1 MEIILASASP
11 RREEL
16 LRQVDCKFSII
27 TSDIVEDNE
36 QDMPPAELAVLHA
49 SAKALDVASKH
60 NGPEALVI
68 GADTIVVLDNRVY
81 GKPRDEK
88 DAERMLHELQG
99 QEHQVISGVAVVYK
113 GEIWTDYA
121 VTRVVLRALSAEE
134 VKRYIATGEPLDKA
148 GAYAIQGVG
157 ALLVEEITGSY
168 TNVVGLPLTTLNN
181 LLLRS
186 AGVGLL

>member
-27 TSDIVEDNE
+27 TSEIVEDNE

-81 GKPRDEK
+81 GKPRDEE

-168 TNVVGLPLTTLNN
+168 TNVVGLPLTTLNK

>member
-16 LRQVDCKFSII
+16 LRQVDCKFTIR

-36 QDMPPAELAVLHA
+36 QDMPPAELAVFHA
-49 SAKALDVASKH
+49 SAKAMDVASKID
-60 NGPEALVI
+60 NPDAAVI
-68 GADTIVVLDNRVY
+68 GADTIVVLHNRVY
-81 GKPRDEK
+81 GKPK
-88 DAERMLHELQG
+88 DADEAGRMLQELQG
-99 QEHQVISGVAVVYK
+99 KEHQVISGVAVTYQGKV
-113 GEIWTDYA
+113 WTDYA
-121 VTRVVLRALSAEE
+121 TTRVVLRALSPDQIR
-134 VKRYIATGEPLDKA
+134 RYIATGEPLDKA

-168 TNVVGLPLTTLNN
+168 TNVVGLPLTTLND